1 MIYYFSRKVDIM
13 IIYHGSKDIIEKP
26 EFGKGNTKNDYGL
39 GFYCTENLE
48 LAKEW
53 ACANN
58 ETNGYANQY
67 EIDLSDYKVLDLR
80 EEKYTILNWMALLL
94 KFRTFDVTTPIS
106 AQAKEYIIENF
117 YIDVAEY
124 DVIIGYRADDS
135 YFSFAKDFINNTIS
149 VEQLAEA
156 MRLGELGIQI
166 VLKSKKAFDTV
177 KYIRYE
183 SAECKEYY
191 VKRVRRDKKARETYF
206 NGYRQQFVSDGLFV
220 MDIIRKGL
228 KNGDQIL

>member
-1 MIYYFSRKVDIM
+1 M

-26 EFGKGNTKNDYGL
+26 EFGKGNRKNDYGL
-39 GFYCTENLE
+39 GFYCTENVE

-53 ACANN
+53 ACSNN

-80 EEKYTILNWMALLL
+80 EEKYSILNWMALLL
-94 KFRTFDVTTPIS
+94 KFRTFDVNTPIS
-106 AQAKEYIIENF
+106 VQAKEYILENF
-117 YIDVAEY
+117 YVDVEEY
-124 DVIIGYRADDS
+124 DVVIGYRADDS

-166 VLKSKKAFDTV
+166 VLKSKKAFDTL
-177 KYIRYE
+177 KYISYE
-183 SAECKEYY
+183 LAECKEYY
-191 VKRVRRDKKARETYF
+191 VKRVSRDKKARETYLS
-206 NGYRQQFVSDGLFV
+206 GHRQNLVFDGLFV

-228 KNGDQIL
+228 KNGDKIL

>member
-1 MIYYFSRKVDIM
+1 M
-13 IIYHGSKDIIEKP
+13 IIYHGSKDIIERP
-26 EFGKGNTKNDYGL
+26 EFGKGNRKNDYGL
-39 GFYCTENLE
+39 GFYCTENVE

-53 ACANN
+53 ACSNN

-67 EIDLSDYKVLDLR
+67 EIDLSSYKVLDLR
-80 EEKYTILNWMALLL
+80 EKKYSILNWMALLL
-94 KFRTFDVTTPIS
+94 KFRTFDVNTPIS
-106 AQAKEYIIENF
+106 VQAKEYILENF
-117 YIDVAEY
+117 YVDVEEY

-166 VLKSKKAFDTV
+166 VLKSKKAFDMV
-177 KYIRYE
+177 KYVSYE
-183 SAECKEYY
+183 LAESKEYY
-191 VKRVRRDKKARETYF
+191 VKRVSRDKKARETYLS
-206 NGYRQQFVSDGLFV
+206 GYRQNLVTDGLFV

-228 KNGDQIL
+228 KNGDKIL

>member
-1 MIYYFSRKVDIM
+1 M

-26 EFGKGNTKNDYGL
+26 EFGKGNQKNDYGL
-39 GFYCTENLE
+39 GFYCTENIE

-53 ACANN
+53 ACSNN

-80 EEKYTILNWMALLL
+80 EEKYSILNWMALLL
-94 KFRTFDVTTPIS
+94 KFRTFDVNTPIS
-106 AQAKEYIIENF
+106 AQAKEYILENF
-117 YIDVAEY
+117 YVGVEEY

-177 KYIRYE
+177 KYISYE
-183 SAECKEYY
+183 LAECKEYY
-191 VKRVRRDKKARETYF
+191 VKRVSRDKKARETYLS
-206 NGYRQQFVSDGLFV
+206 GHRQNSVSDGLFV

-228 KNGDQIL
+228 KNGDKIL

>member
-1 MIYYFSRKVDIM
+1 M

-26 EFGKGNTKNDYGL
+26 EFGKGNQKNDYGL
-39 GFYCTENLE
+39 GFYCTENVE

-53 ACANN
+53 ACSNN

-67 EIDLSDYKVLDLR
+67 EIDLSEYKVLDLR
-80 EEKYTILNWMALLL
+80 EEKYSILNWMALLL
-94 KFRTFDVTTPIS
+94 KFRTFDVNTPIS
-106 AQAKEYIIENF
+106 AQAKEYILENF
-117 YIDVAEY
+117 YVDVEEY

-156 MRLGELGIQI
+156 MCLGELGIQI

-177 KYIRYE
+177 KYKSYE
-183 SAECKEYY
+183 LAECKEYY
-191 VKRVRRDKKARETYF
+191 VKRVSRDKKARETYLS
-206 NGYRQQFVSDGLFV
+206 GYRQNLVSDGLFV

-228 KNGDQIL
+228 KNGDKIL

>member
-1 MIYYFSRKVDIM
+1 M
-13 IIYHGSKDIIEKP
+13 IIYHGSKDIIERP
-26 EFGKGNTKNDYGL
+26 EFGKGNRKNDYGL
-39 GFYCTENLE
+39 GFYCTENVE

-53 ACANN
+53 ACSNN

-67 EIDLSDYKVLDLR
+67 EIDLSSHKVLDLR
-80 EEKYTILNWMALLL
+80 EEKYSILNWMALLL
-94 KFRTFDVTTPIS
+94 KFRTFDVNTPIS
-106 AQAKEYIIENF
+106 VQAKEYILENF
-117 YIDVAEY
+117 YVDVEEY

-177 KYIRYE
+177 KYISYE
-183 SAECKEYY
+183 LAECKEYY
-191 VKRVRRDKKARETYF
+191 VKRVSRDKKARETYLS
-206 NGYRQQFVSDGLFV
+206 GYRQNLVTDGSFV

-228 KNGDQIL
+228 KIGDKIL

>member
-1 MIYYFSRKVDIM
+1 M

-26 EFGKGNTKNDYGL
+26 EFGKGNERNDYGL
-39 GFYCTENLE
+39 GFYCTENVE

-53 ACANN
+53 ACSNN

-67 EIDLSDYKVLDLR
+67 EIDLCDYKVLDLR
-80 EEKYTILNWMALLL
+80 DEKYSILNWMALLL
-94 KFRTFDVTTPIS
+94 KFRTFDVNTPIS
-106 AQAKEYIIENF
+106 AQAKEYILENF
-117 YIDVAEY
+117 YVGVEEY

-156 MRLGELGIQI
+156 MSLGELGIQI

-177 KYIRYE
+177 KFLRYE
-183 SAECKEYY
+183 LAECKEYY
-191 VKRVRRDKKARETYF
+191 VKRVSRDKKARETYL
-206 NGYRQQFVSDGLFV
+206 GGHRQNLISDGLFV
-220 MDIIRKGL
+220 MDIIRKGV
-228 KNGDQIL
+228 KNGDKIL

>member
-1 MIYYFSRKVDIM
+1 M
-13 IIYHGSKDIIEKP
+13 IIYHGSKDIIERP
-26 EFGKGNTKNDYGL
+26 EFGKGNRKNDYGL
-39 GFYCTENLE
+39 GFYCTENVE

-53 ACANN
+53 ACSNN

-67 EIDLSDYKVLDLR
+67 EIDLSSYKVLDLR
-80 EEKYTILNWMALLL
+80 EEKYSILNWMALLL
-94 KFRTFDVTTPIS
+94 KFRTFDVNTPIS
-106 AQAKEYIIENF
+106 VQAKEYILENF
-117 YIDVAEY
+117 YVDVEEY

-166 VLKSKKAFDTV
+166 ALKSKKAFDTV
-177 KYIRYE
+177 KYISYE
-183 SAECKEYY
+183 LAECKEYY
-191 VKRVRRDKKARETYF
+191 VKRVSRDKKARETYLS
-206 NGYRQQFVSDGLFV
+206 GYRQNLVTDGSFV

-228 KNGDQIL
+228 KNGDKIL

>member
-1 MIYYFSRKVDIM
+1 M
-13 IIYHGSKDIIEKP
+13 IIYHGSKDIIERP
-26 EFGKGNTKNDYGL
+26 EFGKGNRKNDYGL
-39 GFYCTENLE
+39 GFYCTENVE

-53 ACANN
+53 ACSNN

-67 EIDLSDYKVLDLR
+67 EIDLSNYKVLDLR
-80 EEKYTILNWMALLL
+80 EEKYSILNWMALLL
-94 KFRTFDVTTPIS
+94 KFRTFDVNNPIS
-106 AQAKEYIIENF
+106 VQAKEYILENF
-117 YIDVAEY
+117 YVDVEEY

-177 KYIRYE
+177 KYISYE
-183 SAECKEYY
+183 LAECKEYY
-191 VKRVRRDKKARETYF
+191 VKRVSRDKKARETYLS
-206 NGYRQQFVSDGLFV
+206 GHRQNLVTDGLFV

-228 KNGDQIL
+228 KNGDKIL

>member
-1 MIYYFSRKVDIM
+1 M
-13 IIYHGSKDIIEKP
+13 IIYHGSKDIIERP
-26 EFGKGNTKNDYGL
+26 EFGKGNRKNDYGL
-39 GFYCTENLE
+39 GFYCTENVE

-53 ACANN
+53 ACSNN

-67 EIDLSDYKVLDLR
+67 EIDLSSYKVLDLR
-80 EEKYTILNWMALLL
+80 EEKYSILNWMALLL
-94 KFRTFDVTTPIS
+94 KFRTFDVNTPIS
-106 AQAKEYIIENF
+106 IQAKEYILENF
-117 YIDVAEY
+117 YVDVEEY

-177 KYIRYE
+177 KYISYE
-183 SAECKEYY
+183 LAECKEYY
-191 VKRVRRDKKARETYF
+191 VKRVSHDKKVRETYLS
-206 NGYRQQFVSDGLFV
+206 GYRQNLVTDGSFV

-228 KNGDQIL
+228 KNGDKIL

>member
-1 MIYYFSRKVDIM
+1 M

-26 EFGKGNTKNDYGL
+26 EFGKGNKKNDYGL
-39 GFYCTENLE
+39 GFYCTENVE

-53 ACANN
+53 ACSNN

-80 EEKYTILNWMALLL
+80 DEKYSILNWMALLL
-94 KFRTFDVTTPIS
+94 KFRTFDVNTPIS
-106 AQAKEYIIENF
+106 AQAKEYILENF
-117 YIDVAEY
+117 YVNVEEY

-156 MRLGELGIQI
+156 MRLGDLGIQI
-166 VLKSKKAFDTV
+166 VLKSKRAFDTV
-177 KYIRYE
+177 KYISYE
-183 SAECKEYY
+183 LAESKEYY
-191 VKRVRRDKKARETYF
+191 VKRVSRDKKARETYLS
-206 NGYRQQFVSDGLFV
+206 GQRQNSAHDGLFV

-228 KNGDQIL
+228 KNGDKIL

>member
-1 MIYYFSRKVDIM
+1 M

-26 EFGKGNTKNDYGL
+26 EFGKGNQKNDYGL
-39 GFYCTENLE
+39 GFYCTENVE

-53 ACANN
+53 ACSNN

-80 EEKYTILNWMALLL
+80 EEKYSILNWMALLL
-94 KFRTFDVTTPIS
+94 KFRTFDVNTPIS
-106 AQAKEYIIENF
+106 AQAKEYILENF
-117 YIDVAEY
+117 YVDVEEY

-166 VLKSKKAFDTV
+166 VLKSKKAFDAV
-177 KYIRYE
+177 KYKSYE
-183 SAECKEYY
+183 LAECKEYY
-191 VKRVRRDKKARETYF
+191 VKRVSRDKKARETYLSD
-206 NGYRQQFVSDGLFV
+206 YRQDLVSDGLFV
-220 MDIIRKGL
+220 LDIIRKGL
-228 KNGDQIL
+228 KDGDKIL

>member
-1 MIYYFSRKVDIM
+1 M

-26 EFGKGNTKNDYGL
+26 EFGKGNKKNDYGL
-39 GFYCTENLE
+39 GFYCTENVE

-53 ACANN
+53 ACSNN

-67 EIDLSDYKVLDLR
+67 EIDLNDYRILDLR
-80 EEKYTILNWMALLL
+80 EEKYSILNWMALLL
-94 KFRTFDVTTPIS
+94 KFRTFDVNTPIS
-106 AQAKEYIIENF
+106 AQAKEYILENF
-117 YIDVAEY
+117 YIDVGEY

-166 VLKSKKAFDTV
+166 VLKSEKAFDTV
-177 KYIRYE
+177 KFISYE
-183 SAECKEYY
+183 LAECKEYY
-191 VKRVRRDKKARETYF
+191 VKRVSRDKKTRETYL
-206 NGYRQQFVSDGLFV
+206 NGHGQNLVFDGLFV

-228 KNGDQIL
+228 KNGDKIL

>member
-1 MIYYFSRKVDIM
+1 M
-13 IIYHGSKDIIEKP
+13 IIYHGSKDIIAKP
-26 EFGKGNTKNDYGL
+26 EFGKGNERNDYGL
-39 GFYCTENLE
+39 GFYCTENVE

-53 ACANN
+53 ACSNN

-67 EIDLSDYKVLDLR
+67 EIDLCDYKVLDLR
-80 EEKYTILNWMALLL
+80 DEKYSILNWMALLL
-94 KFRTFDVTTPIS
+94 KFRTFDVNTPIS
-106 AQAKEYIIENF
+106 AQAKEYILENF
-117 YIDVAEY
+117 YVDVEEY

-177 KYIRYE
+177 KFLSYE
-183 SAECKEYY
+183 LAECKEYY
-191 VKRVRRDKKARETYF
+191 VKRVSRDKKARETYLS
-206 NGYRQQFVSDGLFV
+206 GHRQNLVSDGLFV
-220 MDIIRKGL
+220 MDIIRKGV
-228 KNGDQIL
+228 KNGDKIL

>member
-1 MIYYFSRKVDIM
+1 M
-13 IIYHGSKDIIEKP
+13 IIYHGSKDIIKKP
-26 EFGKGNTKNDYGL
+26 EFGKGNKKNDYGL
-39 GFYCTENLE
+39 GFYCTENVE

-53 ACANN
+53 ACSNN

-80 EEKYTILNWMALLL
+80 EEKYSILNWMALLL
-94 KFRTFDVTTPIS
+94 KFRTFDVNTPIS
-106 AQAKEYIIENF
+106 VQAKEYILENF
-117 YIDVAEY
+117 YVDVEEY

-177 KYIRYE
+177 KYISYE
-183 SAECKEYY
+183 LAECKEYY
-191 VKRVRRDKKARETYF
+191 VKRVSRDKKARETYLS
-206 NGYRQQFVSDGLFV
+206 GHRQNLVSDGLFV

-228 KNGDQIL
+228 KNVDKIL

>member
-1 MIYYFSRKVDIM
+1 M

-26 EFGKGNTKNDYGL
+26 EFGKGNQKNDYGL
-39 GFYCTENLE
+39 GFYCTENVE

-53 ACANN
+53 ACSNN

-80 EEKYTILNWMALLL
+80 EEKYSILNWMALLL
-94 KFRTFDVTTPIS
+94 KFRTFDVNTPIS
-106 AQAKEYIIENF
+106 AQAKEYILENF
-117 YIDVAEY
+117 YVDVEEY

-135 YFSFAKDFINNTIS
+135 YFSFAKDFINNTIT
-149 VEQLAEA
+149 VEQLAKA
-156 MRLGELGIQI
+156 MHLGELGIQI

-177 KYIRYE
+177 KYISYE
-183 SAECKEYY
+183 LAECKEYY
-191 VKRVRRDKKARETYF
+191 VKRVSRDKKARETYLS
-206 NGYRQQFVSDGLFV
+206 GYRQNLVSDGLFV

-228 KNGDQIL
+228 KNGDKIL

>member
-1 MIYYFSRKVDIM
+1 M

-26 EFGKGNTKNDYGL
+26 EFGKGNKKNDYGL
-39 GFYCTENLE
+39 GFYCTENVE

-53 ACANN
+53 ACSNN

-67 EIDLSDYKVLDLR
+67 EIDLSAYKVLDLR
-80 EEKYTILNWMALLL
+80 EEKYSILNWMALLL
-94 KFRTFDVTTPIS
+94 KFRTFDVNTPIS
-106 AQAKEYIIENF
+106 VQAKEYILKNF
-117 YIDVAEY
+117 YVDVEEY

-166 VLKSKKAFDTV
+166 VLKSKKAFNTV
-177 KYIRYE
+177 KYKSYE
-183 SAECKEYY
+183 LAECKEYY
-191 VKRVRRDKKARETYF
+191 VKRVSRDKNARETYLS
-206 NGYRQQFVSDGLFV
+206 GYRQNLVSDGLFV

-228 KNGDQIL
+228 KNGDKIL

>member
-1 MIYYFSRKVDIM
+1 M

-26 EFGKGNTKNDYGL
+26 EFGKGNERNDYGL
-39 GFYCTENLE
+39 GFYCTENVE

-53 ACANN
+53 ACSNN

-67 EIDLSDYKVLDLR
+67 EIDLCDYKVLDLR
-80 EEKYTILNWMALLL
+80 DEKYSILNWMALLL
-94 KFRTFDVTTPIS
+94 KFRTFDVNTPIS
-106 AQAKEYIIENF
+106 AQAKEYILENF
-117 YIDVAEY
+117 YVNVEEY

-166 VLKSKKAFDTV
+166 VLKSKKAFDAV
-177 KYIRYE
+177 KYKSYE
-183 SAECKEYY
+183 LAECKEYY
-191 VKRVRRDKKARETYF
+191 VKRVSRDKKARETYLS
-206 NGYRQQFVSDGLFV
+206 GYRQELVSDGLFV

-228 KNGDQIL
+228 KNGDKIL

>member
-1 MIYYFSRKVDIM
+1 M

-26 EFGKGNTKNDYGL
+26 EFGKGNKKNDYGL
-39 GFYCTENLE
+39 GFYCTENVE

-53 ACANN
+53 ACSNN

-67 EIDLSDYKVLDLR
+67 EIDLSAYKVLDLR
-80 EEKYTILNWMALLL
+80 EEKYSILNWMALLL
-94 KFRTFDVTTPIS
+94 KFRTFDVNTPIS
-106 AQAKEYIIENF
+106 AQAKEYILENF
-117 YIDVAEY
+117 YVNVEEY

-166 VLKSKKAFDTV
+166 VLKSKSAFDTV
-177 KYIRYE
+177 KYIGYE
-183 SAECKEYY
+183 LAECKEYY
-191 VKRVRRDKKARETYF
+191 VKRVSRDKKARETYLS
-206 NGYRQQFVSDGLFV
+206 GHRQNLVYDGLFV

-228 KNGDQIL
+228 KNGDKIL

>member
-1 MIYYFSRKVDIM
+1 M

-26 EFGKGNTKNDYGL
+26 EFGKDNKKNDYGL
-39 GFYCTENLE
+39 GFYCTENVE

-53 ACANN
+53 ACSNN

-80 EEKYTILNWMALLL
+80 DEKYSILNWMALLL
-94 KFRTFDVTTPIS
+94 KFRTFDVNTPMS
-106 AQAKEYIIENF
+106 AQAKEYILENF
-117 YIDVAEY
+117 YVDVEEY

-156 MRLGELGIQI
+156 MCLGELGIQI
-166 VLKSKKAFDTV
+166 VLKSKKAFDTL
-177 KYIRYE
+177 KYTSYE
-183 SAECKEYY
+183 LAECKEYY
-191 VKRVRRDKKARETYF
+191 VKRVSRDKKARETYLS
-206 NGYRQQFVSDGLFV
+206 GHRQNLVSDGLFV

-228 KNGDQIL
+228 KNGDKIL

>member
-1 MIYYFSRKVDIM
+1 M
-13 IIYHGSKDIIEKP
+13 IIYHGSKDIIERP
-26 EFGKGNTKNDYGL
+26 EFGKGNRKNDYGL
-39 GFYCTENLE
+39 GFYCTENVE

-53 ACANN
+53 ACSNN

-67 EIDLSDYKVLDLR
+67 EIDLSNYKVLDLR
-80 EEKYTILNWMALLL
+80 EEKYSILNWMALLL
-94 KFRTFDVTTPIS
+94 KFRTFDVNTPIS
-106 AQAKEYIIENF
+106 AQAKEYILENF
-117 YIDVAEY
+117 YVDVEEY

-177 KYIRYE
+177 KYVSYE
-183 SAECKEYY
+183 LAECKEYY
-191 VKRVRRDKKARETYF
+191 VKRVSCDKKARETYLS
-206 NGYRQQFVSDGLFV
+206 GHRQNLVSDGLFV
-220 MDIIRKGL
+220 MDIIRKEL
-228 KNGDQIL
+228 KNGDKIL